1 MPITKRSNLRPGMR
15 VQVVEK
21 QNQGSGELTEGV
33 VARLLTKSPNHP
45 RGIKVQLEDGRV
57 GRVMAILGE
66 PDGEGR

>member
-1 MPITKRSNLRPGMR
+1 MPITKRSDLRPGMR

-21 QNQGSGELTEGV
+21 QNQRSGALTEGV

-57 GRVMAILGE
+57 GRVMAILE
-66 PDGEGR
+66 PAPR

>member
-1 MPITKRSNLRPGMR
+1 MPIIKRSELRPGMR

-21 QNQGSGELTEGV
+21 QNQRTGALTEGV

-57 GRVMAILGE
+57 GRVMAILAG
-66 PDGEGR
+66 DGG